1 MPLGLSDGEG
11 VVGVSTALTTLTF
24 SAKKNKK
31 KIWRFKKLFVTLYPV
46 KECSL
51 V

>member
-24 SAKKNKK
+24 SAKKIK